1 MRDLE
6 LSVPEDVRCSTRL
19 NRGKPIAVETAQFNR
34 LGGTSEED
42 SGSTGRRENEEKKE
56 KEEEEAGG
64 GGDEGG

>member
-1 MRDLE
+1 MPAAYEPLYR
-6 LSVPEDVRCSTRL
+6 EDDDVNAAAVRSGWIHAGSTRS
-19 NRGKPIAVETAQFNR
+19 

-56 KEEEEAGG
+56 EVEEEAGG